1 MKCFVFKQKRRVNG
15 KIVVSSVYT
24 GCYRL
29 AGEFQDTRVALDISD
44 KDAALATLRRTVR
57 ELVQERA
64 ELIPSRKLR
73 DGLQQLF
80 SALVAEYVAEL
91 GRLGRDEKY
100 IRGVRKQ
107 LETLGA
113 ECAWRTVRDV
123 NADSFLKWRRRQ
135 TLTAKTLNEYRISVS
150 ALLNWAERFERIAS
164 NPLRHVTRIESSA
177 DPTFKRR
184 ALTDD
189 EARRL
194 LAVSGPRGTVYL
206 TAIKTGLRRG
216 ELEKLEWRDV
226 QLDGE
231 PFLNVRAATTKNG
244 KAAPIPIDDELGG
257 ALRELRGDRV
267 QASGKVFESLPRI
280 ACFRADLAKAEIQPV
295 NPSGERVDFHA
306 LRMTFQMRLTLNG
319 VSPRVT
325 MEAMRHS
332 DMKLT
337 TKTYTNA
344 GMLPTR
350 EAICSL
356 PPLLSNGNCTPQR
369 TPNLGAERPGVSPV
383 GTSLGTVQNA
393 AIPMD
398 TGFQHDSAQLG
409 TMSHETGNGAR
420 CRVRTC
426 DFLRVKQALYH

>member
-1 MKCFVFKQKRRVNG
+1 MKCFVFKQKRRIGG
-15 KIVVSSVYT
+15 KTVVSACYS
-24 GCYRL
+24 GRYRL
-29 AGEFQDTRVALDISD
+29 AGEFQDTTVRLGVSD
-44 KDAALATLRRTVR
+44 KQAAESKLRK
-57 ELVQERA
+57 LVQELER
-64 ELIPSRKLR
+64 EGEGLIPAKKLR
-73 DGLQQLF
+73 DGLRMPF
-80 SALVAEYVAEL
+80 SGLVEEYVAEL
-91 GRLGRDEKY
+91 NRLGRNEKY
-100 IRGVRKQ
+100 VKGVRKQ
-107 LETLGA
+107 LETLA
-113 ECAWRTVRDV
+113 AACSWRTVKDV
-123 NADSFLKWRRRQ
+123 SADSFLKWRQRQ
-135 TLTAKTLNEYRISVS
+135 TLIAKTLNEYLICVS
-150 ALLNWAERFERIAS
+150 ALMNWAERFERVAS

-189 EARRL
+189 ESRRL
-194 LAVSGPRGTVYL
+194 LAVSGPRATVYL

-244 KAAPIPIDDELGG
+244 KAAPIPIDDELAG
-257 ALRELRGDRV
+257 ALRALRGDRV
-267 QASGKVFESLPRI
+267 QAGERVFESLPRI
-280 ACFRADLAKAEIQPV
+280 ARFRADLAEAEIQPV
-295 NPSGERVDFHA
+295 SPSGERVDFHA

-337 TKTYTNA
+337 AKTYTDA

-356 PPLLSNGNCTPQR
+356 PPLLSNGNCAPQR
-369 TPNLGAERPGVSPV
+369 TPNLGANGHSVSPAD
-383 GTSLGTVQNA
+383 TSCEMVDDAETR
-393 AIPMD
+393 MD
-398 TGFQHDSAQLG
+398 TGFRHDSAQLG
-409 TMSHETGNGAR
+409 AMSHETGNGAR

-426 DFLRVKQALYH
+426 MRSY